1 MQGYEEGACR
11 GRRSAMVQVDID
23 IAKCTGCSHCRDV
36 CPTNV
41 FELRPREEVPDVV
54 DDTVVAAKFQF
65 RGEKSLAVHGPECI
79 VCEACLFECEG
90 ECILITDDEQHVHRS
105 TYK

>member
-1 MQGYEEGACR
+1 
-11 GRRSAMVQVDID
+11 MVQVDID
-23 IAKCTGCSHCRDV
+23 LAKCTGCAHCRDV

-41 FELRPREEVPDVV
+41 FELRPRDEVPDVV
-54 DDTVVAAKFQF
+54 DDREVGAKFQF
-65 RGEKSLAVHGPECI
+65 RGEKSLAIHGPECI

-90 ECILITDDEQHVHRS
+90 ECILITDDEQHVHQS

>member
-1 MQGYEEGACR
+1 
-11 GRRSAMVQVDID
+11 MVQVDID

-41 FELRPREEVPDVV
+41 FELRPRAEVPDVV
-54 DDTVVAAKFQF
+54 DDPAVAAKFQF
-65 RGEKSLAVHGPECI
+65 RGEKSLAIHGPECI

-90 ECILITDDEQHVHRS
+90 ECILITDEEHHVHRS
-105 TYK
+105 TSKQAV